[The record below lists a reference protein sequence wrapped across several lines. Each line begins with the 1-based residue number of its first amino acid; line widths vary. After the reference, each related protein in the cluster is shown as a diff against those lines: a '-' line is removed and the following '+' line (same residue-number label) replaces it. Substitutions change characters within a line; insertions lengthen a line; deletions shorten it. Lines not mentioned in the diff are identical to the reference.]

1 MLFAPQPGSSALAD
15 SAYDPPPETGTP
27 PTAPQRDDVWDDNA
41 AEVIA
46 WVRSGG
52 FPAAG
57 REDLL
62 RDVISLWKAFPPEH
76 SAWNTTASL
85 LGTLAAM
92 RDAPGSETPAFRALS
107 ELSQRIEEC
116 ASGIAGAEQRAVEAV
131 RHVAALVSPAAQN
144 FSPR

>member
-1 MLFAPQPGSSALAD
+1 MAD

-62 RDVISLWKAFPPEH
+62 RDVISLWNAFPPDH
-76 SAWNTTASL
+76 SAWNTIATL
-85 LGTLAAM
+85 LSTLAAM
-92 RDAPGSETPAFRALS
+92 RDAPGSETQVFRALS
-107 ELSQRIEEC
+107 ELTQRIEEC
-116 ASGIAGAEQRAVEAV
+116 ALGVAAADQRAAAAAT
-131 RHVAALVSPAAQN
+131 HVAALVSPAARD